1 MRGFTRIAR
10 VVFRFCAVFVILRA
24 DILGVCAL
32 TNLVG
37 GKSLFSR
44 VNFSIA
50 RGFGVLVREFPLIVR
65 ALCFMHGKIS
75 VLRVIFSVTRRSRAF
90 VRESALVV
98 RTHLLCVRNTRFTRP
113 PSPSPKKKGSI
124 PLPLSLSIHFY
135 DSICLARKP
144 AAVSTAFCST
154 SPSESSFAKM
164 ITAPIGS
171 PFAMIGPIV

>member
-1 MRGFTRIAR
+1 MRGLTGIAR
-10 VVFRFCAVFVILRA
+10 VVFRFCAVFVFLRA
-24 DILGVCAL
+24 DNLGLCAL
-32 TNLVG
+32 TIL
-37 GKSLFSR
+37 
-44 VNFSIA
+44 
-50 RGFGVLVREFPLIVR
+50 VR
-65 ALCFMHGKIS
+65 ALCHMRGNTCF
-75 VLRVIFSVTRRSRAF
+75 LRAPFSTTRRSRAF

-98 RTHLLCVRNTRFTRP
+98 RTHLLCVRNTQFTCP

>member
-1 MRGFTRIAR
+1 MRALFFASARFSLFCGRISLCCAR
-10 VVFRFCAVFVILRA
+10 SLSLCTGNLCFRASIFRFCAVFVIL
-24 DILGVCAL
+24 
-32 TNLVG
+32 G
-37 GKSLFSR
+37 GYPW
-44 VNFSIA
+44 V
-50 RGFGVLVREFPLIVR
+50 
-65 ALCFMHGKIS
+65 
-75 VLRVIFSVTRRSRAF
+75 
-90 VRESALVV
+90 VRESALVGS
-98 RTHLLCVRNTRFTRP
+98 THLLSVLNTRFTCP

-154 SPSESSFAKM
+154 SPSESSLAKM